1 MQYHFHLERY
11 KTPSSRYTCP
21 QCGHGREFTRYVDD
35 EGNHIDPTC
44 GRCNREV
51 NCGYHLTPSE
61 FFTIHPEHP
70 MNTYRRE
77 RVRSTPSAARVANPT
92 PSHPTPT
99 SYIDWSLVERFGG
112 YNNAFVEF
120 LCGLF
125 DLPTIKRV
133 CDRYAVGSYGR
144 DAVFWQIDITGRVR
158 SGKVMAY
165 NPDTGHRNKAQHPRW
180 MHNLERIEG
189 YNLKQCLFGEHLLRL
204 HPSLPVGLVESEKT
218 AVIMAAVLPQFLWLA
233 TGGKGNFSRDRL
245 RVLQGREVVI
255 FPDIDGHQ
263 KWSEQAKS
271 LDFCKSVKVSSI
283 LEDATPQEREA
294 KIDIADRAV
303 AMLERKRS
311 QPDPIPQ
318 VVVTAYCPTHRLQM
332 MVEDNPCIGALV
344 DALELVVIDDDEDP
358 F

>member
-1 MQYHFHLERY
+1 M
-11 KTPSSRYTCP
+11 
-21 QCGHGREFTRYVDD
+21 DD

-51 NCGYHLTPSE
+51 ECGYHLTPSE

-77 RVRSTPSAARVANPT
+77 RVSSTPSAARASNPT
-92 PSHPTPT
+92 PHPKPT
-99 SYIDWSLVERFGG
+99 SYIDWSLVERFGE

-120 LCGLF
+120 LCGIF
-125 DLPTIKRV
+125 DLPTIKQV

-311 QPDPIPQ
+311 QPDPIPE
-318 VVVTAYCPTHRLQM
+318 VVVTAFSPSHRLQRM
-332 MVEDNPCIGALV
+332 REENEAIATLV
-344 DALELVVIDDDEDP
+344 DALELVAVDDDEEP